1 MMVNMSLMKLKL
13 SMYSTIALVIGLS
26 TLILTAIFYV
36 VTPTTDVAVIIWGS
50 LLFIVI
56 IHIIQWLLGPKII
69 EAVYRVRPVGV
80 EDSWLVEAVRRI
92 AEASGLSRVPKV
104 MIANVDIP
112 NAFAY
117 GNVLTGYKVAVTKGL
132 INNLP
137 RDEVEAVLAH
147 EVGHIRH
154 KDVEVMMVIS
164 ILPALIY
171 WLGQVL
177 IRYGF
182 ISSIAGGRRNERG
195 SQSLLLAGMGFG
207 LVVISFI
214 FNLFVLYLSRL
225 REYYSD
231 SHAATTVPGGALKL
245 QRALARII
253 VVSEGLRRVGSR
265 SITEVS
271 KFKAL
276 LITDPE
282 LRVGGRRFHN
292 IDEVVEYIKSLKSLT
307 PLEIFST
314 HPDPAKRLRFLDK
327 FKSI

>member
-1 MMVNMSLMKLKL
+1 MVNIMLMKLKL
-13 SMYSTIALVIGLS
+13 SMYTTIALVISLS
-26 TLILTAIFYV
+26 TLILTAIFYMI
-36 VTPTTDVAVIIWGS
+36 TPTTDVAVIIWGS
-50 LLFIVI
+50 LVFIII

-69 EAVYRVRPVGV
+69 EAIYRVRPAGA
-80 EDSWLVEAVRRI
+80 EYSWLVETVRRI
-92 AEASGLSRVPKV
+92 AEVSGLSRVPKV
-104 MIANVDIP
+104 MIANIDIP

-117 GNVLTGYKVAVTKGL
+117 GNIFTGYRVAVTKGL
-132 INNLP
+132 ISNLP
-137 RDEVEAVLAH
+137 RDEVEAVIAH
-147 EVGHIRH
+147 EVGHIKH
-154 KDVEVMMVIS
+154 KDVEVMMIIS

-182 ISSIAGGRRNERG
+182 ISGALGGRRDGRN
-195 SQSLLLAGMGFG
+195 SSPLLLAGVGFG
-207 LVVISFI
+207 LVVVSFI

-231 SHAATTVPGGALKL
+231 SHAATILPGGALKL

-253 VVSEGLRRVGSR
+253 VTSDSLRRVGSR
-265 SITEVS
+265 SISEVS

-276 LITDPE
+276 LIADPE
-282 LRVGGRRFHN
+282 LRVGGRRFYN
-292 IDEVVEYIKSLKSLT
+292 IDEVVEYLKSLKSLT

-314 HPDPAKRLRFLDK
+314 HPDPAKRLRFLDR